1 MSGKDSK
8 GATEEVIEEINV
20 EDGSDPAYQLD
31 PAMAAKLFSGGGNAS
46 LISAL
51 QGHLEGMI
59 GKPSGLI
66 DSLPKTLRNRLA
78 YLGELQDQH
87 DELAE
92 KLHDEQLALQRKYEK
107 LWEPLF
113 DKRAAIVQ
121 GKEEAPDSLGGE
133 EEEDKAAETEP
144 EPESDVSGI
153 PDFWMHVLQS
163 HKGWSDE
170 LQDKDVPILSHLV
183 DIRVVNLRD
192 EEDVSTSDNKASE
205 DDEEDDDEED
215 GPKGFK
221 LIFEFSDNPFFSNKE
236 LVKTYYMVSDD
247 AADPVLQKATG
258 TSIQWAS
265 GKNPGVKLQKKKGGP
280 KGKSR
285 PPVRSSRVP
294 TFFDYFSPPVVP
306 ETDSELT
313 DPEMDALQNALEKD
327 YELGEL
333 LRDDIIPYA
342 IKWYTGEAQMEDSD
356 EEDED
361 YDEDEDEDEDDEDVA
376 RMVQSAADNED
387 DDDDEEDE
395 EDSPA
400 KPSITRGSKKGA
412 KAAAARGGADA
423 KETPPDC
430 KQQ

>member
-1 MSGKDSK
+1 MSKPS
-8 GATEEVIEEINV
+8 EEVIEEINV
-20 EDGSDPAYQLD
+20 EDGNDPSYQLD
-31 PAMAAKLFSGGGNAS
+31 PAMAAQLLSGGGGQAG

-66 DSLPKTLRNRLA
+66 ESLPKTLRNRLA
-78 YLGELQDQH
+78 YLGDLQDQH

-92 KLHDEQLALQRKYEK
+92 KLHEEQVALQMKYEK

-113 DKRAAIVQ
+113 QKRAAIVQ
-121 GKEEAPDSLGGE
+121 GKEEAPNSLGQAAE
-133 EEEDKAAETEP
+133 EEEQDKEA

-163 HKGWSDE
+163 HKGWSE
-170 LQDKDVPILSHLV
+170 EIQDKDVPILSHLV

-192 EEDVSTSDNKASE
+192 EQQVSTSNKGDEDE
-205 DDEEDDDEED
+205 DDEE

-221 LIFEFSDNPFFSNKE
+221 IIFEFSDNTFFSNKE

-247 AADPVLQKATG
+247 VADPVLQKATA

-265 GKNPGVKLQKKKGGP
+265 GKNPGVKLQKKKAP

-285 PPVRSSRVP
+285 PPVRSTRVP
-294 TFFDYFSPPVVP
+294 TFFDFFSPPVVP
-306 ETDSELT
+306 ETESELT
-313 DPEMDALQNALEKD
+313 EEGMDALQNALEKD

-342 IKWYTGEAQMEDSD
+342 IKWFTGEAQMEDSD

-361 YDEDEDEDEDDEDVA
+361 DDEDDDEDEEDI
-376 RMVQSAADNED
+376 VQLVQNAADEE
-387 DDDDEEDE
+387 DDDDEEE
-395 EDSPA
+395 EEESPS
-400 KPSITRGSKKGA
+400 KPSLARGGRKGG
-412 KAAAARGGADA
+412 KAAARGGADS